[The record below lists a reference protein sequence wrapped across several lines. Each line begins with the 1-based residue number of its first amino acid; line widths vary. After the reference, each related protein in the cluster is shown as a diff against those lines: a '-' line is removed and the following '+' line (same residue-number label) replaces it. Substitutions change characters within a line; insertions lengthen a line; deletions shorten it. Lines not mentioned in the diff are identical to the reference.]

1 MRSEAAVVETEKE
14 DKGEDQDQDPDH
26 PEIKIKAENQDLEI
40 VGEEA
45 EAVVEDEGG
54 DQAADIEAEAGG
66 VLGADGMRG

>member
-1 MRSEAAVVETEKE
+1 MQSEAAVVETEKE

-26 PEIKIKAENQDLEI
+26 PEIKIKAGDQDLEI

-54 DQAADIEAEAGG
+54 GQAADTEAEAGG